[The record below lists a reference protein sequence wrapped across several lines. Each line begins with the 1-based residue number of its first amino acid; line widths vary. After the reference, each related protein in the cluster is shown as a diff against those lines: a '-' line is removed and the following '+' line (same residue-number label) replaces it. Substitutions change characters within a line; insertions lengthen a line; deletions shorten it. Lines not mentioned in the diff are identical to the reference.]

1 MIELKPIGF
10 VRAVKGKEACLELLP
25 AYEPGLLGI
34 ESQERIFVLYWMHQQ
49 KDRST
54 LQVHPKRDKSKPKV
68 GVFASRAPVRPNP
81 IGLSL
86 VELIGREGRKLTVR
100 GLDALEGTPI
110 LDIKPA
116 SEGEVSLAER

>member
-10 VRAVKGKEACLELLP
+10 VREVKGEKACIQLLP
-25 AYEPGLLGI
+25 TYEPGLLGI
-34 ESQERIFVLYWMHQQ
+34 ESHKRIFVLYWMHEQR
-49 KDRST
+49 DRST
-54 LQVHPKRDKSKPKV
+54 LQVHPKRDPNKPKV

-86 VELIGREGRKLTVR
+86 VELVERDGDKLTVL
-100 GLDALEGTPI
+100 GLDALKGTPI

-116 SEGEVSLAER
+116 AEGEG

>member
-1 MIELKPIGF
+1 MIKLKPIGF
-10 VRAVKGKEACLELLP
+10 VREVKGKKTSLELLP
-25 AYEPGLLGI
+25 AYEPGLLGV
-34 ESQERIFVLYWMHQQ
+34 ENHKRIFVLYWMHQQ

-54 LQVHPKRDKSKPKV
+54 LQVHPKRNTSKPKV
-68 GVFASRAPVRPNP
+68 GVFASRSPVRPNP

-86 VELIGREGRKLTVR
+86 VELVKREGRKLIVR

-116 SEGEVSLAER
+116 SER

>member
-10 VRAVKGKEACLELLP
+10 VGGVKGEEARLELLP

-34 ESQERIFVLYWMHQQ
+34 ESHGRIFVLYWMHEQ

-54 LQVHPKRDKSKPKV
+54 LHVHPKRDTSRPKV
-68 GVFASRAPVRPNP
+68 GVFASRSPVRPNP

-86 VELIGREGRKLTVR
+86 VELVKREGRVLVVR

-116 SEGEVSLAER
+116 AEEEFSRAGR